1 MGEVSEVFGRV
12 RAALD
17 GAPSEA
23 VFGEVMAVLAGVEDA
38 SALEEK
44 VLPYCQDR
52 LKRWPDVVRALPVD
66 DAAAL
71 IAGGWAPHWALARR
85 LVWSIKSPRD
95 RRVLKTPERAA
106 AFVDALERHGALTHL
121 DLCGA
126 QLGPEGTARLAESDA
141 IGRVVHLDLR
151 YNKVGDAG
159 LEALSVPGRMKAVRT
174 LLLRRNGIKT
184 RGVKALAA
192 SGIGPL
198 ERLGLGY
205 NRAGS
210 RSGRELV
217 DSGMLGG
224 ARYVDLGYNY
234 MGDEVIRE
242 LLESGQLEH
251 VEYLNVRQNELT
263 DAFFT
268 HLVAA
273 APTKLRHLNVWN
285 NMFGAGAEQALRG
298 AVCFEA
304 LETLD
309 GLDDWSGRR
318 IRMELRLTKNYPKLT
333 MGDRVWG
340 EQGAGP
346 ALELYGS
353 GSVR

>member
-1 MGEVSEVFGRV
+1 MTGDVSEAFGRA

-17 GAPSEA
+17 GAPGEA
-23 VFGEVMAVLAGVEDA
+23 AFASLMEVLAGVEGA
-38 SALEEK
+38 GEVEEK
-44 VLPYCQDR
+44 LLPYCEDR
-52 LKRWPDVVRALPVD
+52 LKGWPDVARALPAE

-71 IAGGWAPHWALARR
+71 VAGGWEARWALARR
-85 LVWSIKSPRD
+85 LTWAMKSPGD
-95 RRVLKTPERAA
+95 RRSLKVPARAE

-126 QLGPEGTARLAESDA
+126 QLGVEGTTRLAASSA
-141 IGRVVHLDLR
+141 LGRVVHLDLR

-159 LEALSVPGRMKAVRT
+159 LEALSVPGRMRSVRT

-184 RGVKALAA
+184 RGIKALAA
-192 SGIGPL
+192 SGVGPL
-198 ERLGLGY
+198 DRLGLGY
-205 NRAGS
+205 NRAGT
-210 RSGRELV
+210 RSGRALV
-217 DSGMLGG
+217 ESGMLDG

-234 MGDEVIRE
+234 MGDEVIRK
-242 LLESGQLEH
+242 LLGSGQLAR

-285 NMFGAGAEQALRG
+285 NTFGAGAEQALRAATVFG
-298 AVCFEA
+298 S

-309 GLDDWSGRR
+309 GLDDWNGKRV
-318 IRMELRLTKNYPKLT
+318 RMALRLTGSYPKLT
-333 MGDRVWG
+333 MGERVWG

-346 ALELYGS
+346 ALELYG
-353 GSVR
+353 